1 MRPGR
6 GREAGPVSQSR
17 GLELLTTDEVAE
29 ELRIPRKQVYGLI
42 HDEGLP
48 ALKLSANRYRV
59 ARKDLNEWIAS
70 RRAAPSAPRQS

>member
-1 MRPGR
+1 M
-6 GREAGPVSQSR
+6 SQSK

-48 ALKLSANRYRV
+48 AIRLSSNRYRV
-59 ARKDLNEWIAS
+59 DRADLMDWLAS
-70 RRAAPSAPRQS
+70 RRAAGAASPQS

>member
-6 GREAGPVSQSR
+6 GLEAGPVSQSR

-48 ALKLSANRYRV
+48 AFQLSANRYRV
-59 ARKDLNEWIAS
+59 ARADLMTWLAS
-70 RRAAPSAPRQS
+70 RRASDATSTLS